1 MPEASE
7 IIKLMPEHTRE
18 DAALVTK
25 AYNFS
30 KKAHENHK
38 RYSGENYFLHTF
50 ATAKKLAELGM
61 GAKTIAAGFLHDT
74 IEDAEVKPETLEK
87 EFGKDVLFLV
97 EGVTKLGT
105 LKYWG
110 ASHRTESL
118 RRLFLAMAKDLR
130 VLIIKLCDRLH
141 NMQTLEHV
149 PKEKQK
155 RIAMETMEIYASLAY
170 RLGIRALYRELEDLS
185 FYYNQPEDY
194 RKVKE
199 LLKQKNKEN
208 EANLQKISKEIKKAL
223 GKEGMTRV
231 TMEYRLKHL
240 WSLYSKLKRK
250 EMDIN
255 KIYDISAL
263 RIIVPTVSDCYR
275 ALGIIHGIWRPL
287 PGRIKDYIALPKTN
301 GYQSI
306 HTTIFTGDGG
316 IVEIQIRTDKM
327 NRESEFGVAAHLSYK
342 ERNPKGSHEKQN
354 QVWLKRILPS
364 FAAASLSRYAEE
376 DSKTEE
382 RTDKVP
388 KWIRELAESQT
399 DSLDP
404 EQFMQELRSDFFGHR
419 VFVFTPK
426 GEVVDLPTDS
436 STIDFAY
443 AIHSDIGNRLSGAKV
458 NGKMVS
464 LETKLQNGDIVEILT
479 RKNMKPSAKWLE
491 HAKTS
496 VARRHIRNS
505 LEKGE
510 NPWSGSKS
518 KSS

>member
-1 MPEASE
+1 MPEVDE
-7 IIKLMPEHTRE
+7 IIRLMPEHARE
-18 DAALVTK
+18 DEALVTK

-38 RYSGENYFLHTF
+38 RYSGDNYFLHTF

-74 IEDAEVKPETLEK
+74 IEDAEAKPETIEA
-87 EFGKDVLFLV
+87 EFGKDVLFMV

-105 LKYWG
+105 LKYLG

-155 RIAMETMEIYASLAY
+155 RIAEETMEIYASLAY

-185 FYYNQPEDY
+185 FYYIQPEEY
-194 RKVKE
+194 REVRD

-223 GKEGMTRV
+223 AKEGMAGTV
-231 TMEYRLKHL
+231 LEYRIKHL

-287 PGRIKDYIALPKTN
+287 PGRIKDYIALPKMN

-327 NRESEFGVAAHLSYK
+327 NRESEYGIASHLSYK
-342 ERNPKGSHEKQN
+342 ERNPKVSHEKQN
-354 QVWLKRILPS
+354 QIWLKRILPR
-364 FAAASLSRYAEE
+364 FAAASLSKSSEE
-376 DSKTEE
+376 NPEDE
-382 RTDKVP
+382 RIADKVP
-388 KWIRELAESQT
+388 KWIRELAESQN
-399 DSLDP
+399 DQLDP

-426 GEVVDLPTDS
+426 GEVVDLPINS
-436 STIDFAY
+436 CAIDFAY

-479 RKNMKPSAKWLE
+479 RKAAKPSGKWLE

-505 LEKGE
+505 LEKE
-510 NPWSGSKS
+510 KNPWSGSKS